1 MQCLILAGG
10 LGTRMAGVTTMLPK
24 SLISVA
30 GRPFV
35 DHQLSWLASEG
46 IRDVVFAVG
55 HLGGSLRDFVG
66 DGSTWGLAVRYIED
80 GEKLLGTAGAVR
92 KAIDHELMN
101 DGFFVL
107 YGDSYLNVDFRAVW
121 TASGE
126 GAHPLMTVFRN
137 DGEWDKSN
145 VVMKDGEIT
154 LFEKGRSDARE
165 IGMNHIDY
173 GLSVMTRNAII
184 QAVPSGEIADLADV
198 CHHLSLQR
206 QLRAYEVFERFY
218 EIGSPQGLVDLETH
232 LTGGTRRDG

>member
-10 LGTRMAGVTTMLPK
+10 LGTRMAGVTALLPK
-24 SLISVA
+24 SMIPVA

-46 IRDVVFAVG
+46 IRHVVFAVG
-55 HLGGSLRDFVG
+55 HLGDSIRDFVD
-66 DGSTWGLAVRYIED
+66 DGSTWGLAVRYVED

-107 YGDSYLNVDFRAVW
+107 YGDSYLRVDFRAVW
-121 TASGE
+121 TASEE
-126 GAHPLMTVFRN
+126 GAYPLMTVFRN

-145 VVMKDGEIT
+145 VVMKNGEIT

-173 GLSVMTRNAII
+173 GLSVMTRDAIT
-184 QAVPSGEIADLADV
+184 QAVPSGETAGLADV
-198 CHHLSLQR
+198 CHRLSLQR

-218 EIGSPQGLVDLETH
+218 EIGSPQGLADLEAH
-232 LTGGTRRDG
+232 LSGRIQRDG